1 MTKAVGFHL
10 TDRRVSVL
18 RDRIRAADDG
28 TQRRIIWFGSSVKG
42 KADGDIDFMV
52 LVEPASQSWGPR
64 ENIQERQRLEMV
76 SCVPG
81 VRLDLWV
88 RTTDQYEEARSVI
101 GGLEYAADRYGV
113 TLFSRDLGRAPRVRR
128 SVQEIR
134 DRNVSD
140 WMELARRL
148 LGRAVMLARLP
159 AEHSE
164 RRCSKTP
171 DHYAA
176 RAAISAIGALMVW
189 HNHEPPSKYETVQVW
204 QERLREI
211 DPRAA
216 KQLDRLLSGE
226 SVGVIAA
233 HSVLKAAVTQ
243 LSSDRRLS
251 RMVEAM
257 AMFLGQPTFDLAP
270 VPPLK
275 ILGQAP
281 RHAPIT

>member
-1 MTKAVGFHL
+1 MVSPVGLPL
-10 TDRRVSVL
+10 TDPRIQVL
-18 RDRIRAADDG
+18 LDRIRRTDNG
-28 TQRRIIWFGSSVKG
+28 TQRRIIWFGSSVRG
-42 KADGDIDFMV
+42 KSDGDVDIMV
-52 LVEPASQSWGPR
+52 LVEPISESWGPR
-64 ENIQERQRLEMV
+64 ENIQERQRVESLAY
-76 SCVPG
+76 VPG
-81 VRLDLWV
+81 VLLDLWI

-113 TLFSRDLGRAPRVRR
+113 TLFSRALSRPPRIRR
-128 SVQEIR
+128 SIHDIR

-148 LGRAVMLARLP
+148 LGRAVMLAKLP
-159 AEHSE
+159 AEDPE
-164 RRCSKTP
+164 RTRSKTP
-171 DHYAA
+171 EHYAG

-216 KQLDRLLSGE
+216 KQLDRVLSHE
-226 SVGVIAA
+226 SIGVIAA

-243 LSSDRRLS
+243 LLGDSRLS